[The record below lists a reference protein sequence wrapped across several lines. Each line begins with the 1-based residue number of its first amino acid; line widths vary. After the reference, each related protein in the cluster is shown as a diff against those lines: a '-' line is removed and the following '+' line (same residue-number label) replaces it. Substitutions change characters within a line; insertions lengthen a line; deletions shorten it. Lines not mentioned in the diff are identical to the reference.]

1 MILGMATPESA
12 TAWRELLNTFADFD
26 ALFLEGPKA
35 VRGEVAVA
43 EGYQN
48 LATMLALTLD
58 MNLFSDPVAPRF
70 IDTLTPFRPDRR
82 WGGDNTDC
90 YYGYAVVDP
99 RRTYRVSGLPGA
111 STMFSVTVYNEPE
124 PGAWPNRTVGLL
136 YDTDMPLEAD
146 GQFSC
151 LLGPARPADY
161 DGPFIE
167 LSEDSRG
174 IITRHYHEHPESGR
188 RVAWNIEVIDHAG
201 LPVTPLKSDADVA
214 RSLRAARRFAQDTFA
229 IVPLILPERQPL
241 DLPDGQALTTN
252 TLSPPYRA
260 GGATYGYSMQDA
272 CYCLGGFSLEPGE
285 ALVIT
290 SRHPKCRFWNLTLW
304 NQFMA
309 ALDVEYGR
317 AGLNSGTAV
326 PNSDGSITI
335 VISRELLDH
344 PNAISTKDHPEG
356 LMSFRWFHAD
366 ELPEHPSITVLP
378 AAEAPR
384 SIS

>member
-1 MILGMATPESA
+1 MSTPESA
-12 TAWRELLNTFADFD
+12 AAWRELLSAFAEFD
-26 ALFLEGPKA
+26 TNFLDGPKA
-35 VRGEVAVA
+35 VRGQLAVA

-48 LATMLALTLD
+48 LATMLALSLD
-58 MNLFSDPVAPRF
+58 MNFFADPVAPRF

-99 RRTYRVSGLPGA
+99 RRTYRVSGA
-111 STMFSVTVYNEPE
+111 ANDSAMYSVTVYNEPE

-136 YDTDMPLEAD
+136 YDTDIGVDESGRFAAV
-146 GQFSC
+146 
-151 LLGPARPADY
+151 LGPRRPQGY

-167 LSEDSRG
+167 LSPDARG
-174 IITRHYHEHPESGR
+174 ILTRDYHEHPDTGR
-188 RVAWNIEVIDHAG
+188 RVDWEIEVIDHAG
-201 LPVTPLKSDADVA
+201 LEVAPPKSDADVA
-214 RSLRAARRFAQDTFA
+214 RGLRAALRFAKDMYA
-229 IVPLILPERQPL
+229 LIPLILMERQPVEL
-241 DLPDGQALTTN
+241 ADGQALTSN
-252 TLSPPYRA
+252 TLAPPYRA
-260 GGATYGYSMQDA
+260 GDATFGYSMQDA

-290 SRHPKCRFWNLTLW
+290 SSHPACRFWNLTLW
-304 NQFMA
+304 NQYMA

-317 AGLNSGTAV
+317 AGINSGTAV
-326 PNSDGSITI
+326 PNSDGSVTI

-366 ELPEHPSITVLP
+366 ELPEHPHTAVVP
-378 AAEAPR
+378 VAEAPTAL
-384 SIS
+384 S